1 MSTWIQGI
9 KHEIAFITEKI
20 NYCAETENP
29 KEARLWADS
38 LASRFDRLEQELNK
52 N

>member
-1 MSTWIQGI
+1 MSTWVQGI
-9 KHEIAFITEKI
+9 KYEIAFITEKI

-29 KEARLWADS
+29 KEARLWVES
-38 LASRFDRLEQELNK
+38 LTSRLDNLEQELNK